1 VAMHKAES
9 PCAVEQ
15 WQDSLTNQMAT
26 EYLDLIDKIFP
37 CAVGQWQDSL
47 TNQMVIEYLDLID
60 KNFPSAVEQWQD
72 SLTNQMATEY
82 MYLDL
87 IDKNFNSLNSTSVH
101 RSSKSNGHVC
111 NDVH

>member
-1 VAMHKAES
+1 MLFLQKQVGISVAMHKAEI

-15 WQDSLTNQMAT
+15 WH
-26 EYLDLIDKIFP
+26 
-37 CAVGQWQDSL
+37 
-47 TNQMVIEYLDLID
+47 
-60 KNFPSAVEQWQD
+60 D

-87 IDKNFNSLNSTSVH
+87 IDKNFNSLNSSSVH

-111 NDVH
+111 NDVNYESKELSK